1 MWKGRK
7 NEIYCSYSS
16 YHGCWPCFIYK
27 SYAQPMTL
35 VVYDHW
41 KQVPRTFT
49 EWPWKHFCP
58 VELACRGTG
67 KLSVHRGLLDR
78 LDILRSRFGSPLT
91 VLSGFRS
98 PYHNAFVGGSVFSS
112 HLKAVAVDLSIV
124 GQDKRLMERLAKETG
139 FTGFGYYR
147 TFLHIDLGRPRFW
160 GMKW

>member
-7 NEIYCSYSS
+7 NEIYRSYFG
-16 YHGCWPCFIYK
+16 YHVCWPCPIYK
-27 SYAQPMTL
+27 SYAQLMTL

-41 KQVPRTFT
+41 KQVPRTFAS
-49 EWPWKHFCP
+49 WPWKHFCP

-98 PYHNAFVGGSVFSS
+98 PYHNAFVGGAPFSF
-112 HLKAVAVDLSIV
+112 HIQAKAVDLSTR
-124 GQDKRLMERLAKETG
+124 GQDKLLMERLAKEIG

-147 TFLHIDLGRPRFW
+147 TFLHIDLGRPRSW

>member
-1 MWKGRK
+1 MWRGRK

-27 SYAQPMTL
+27 PDNQHVMTI
-35 VVYDHW
+35 YDHW
-41 KQVPRTFT
+41 KRVPRTFAS
-49 EWPWKHFCP
+49 WPWKYFQP
-58 VELACRGTG
+58 QEMACRGTG
-67 KLSVHRGLLDR
+67 KLKIEPRLLDN
-78 LDILRSRFGSPLT
+78 LDILRSRFDSPLT
-91 VLSGFRS
+91 VLSAYRS
-98 PYHNAFVGGSVFSS
+98 PYHNAFVGGAPFSS